1 MLYQILVTNKI
12 ICVILGPSTSNALEP
27 SIRMNAEVVK
37 ALSHIVVAV
46 GSEKDM
52 KRVLI
57 QGLESTGTV
66 WSASLDRRQV
76 ENNVIKKKLIFWYYK

>member
-1 MLYQILVTNKI
+1 
-12 ICVILGPSTSNALEP
+12 
-27 SIRMNAEVVK
+27 MNAEVVK
-37 ALSHIVVAV
+37 AISHIVVAV

-76 ENNVIKKKLIFWYYK
+76 ENNVNFRIFFHHYK